1 MISAT
6 NKGWHFGGW
15 GGEFAH
21 FCRQRHLSIAEQS
34 ETGKPPSF
42 PLVQIRICPF
52 QSLASHLLSDP
63 SSLPEFKEQLSRLL
77 NAIASFSHGRDYLL
91 VASSQGRQL
100 IYETAMALKG
110 RRVVGHAVEH
120 LLAALQKLSIRT
132 GAQKELLMNGK
143 LYPQMNKTF
152 RLLIPFSKL
161 ILFLIVILQQ
171 FIYSLHRNA

>member
-1 MISAT
+1 LAD
-6 NKGWHFGGW
+6 
-15 GGEFAH
+15 GEANLRIFAAKDI
-21 FCRQRHLSIAEQS
+21 FQLRNNRKQANLL
-34 ETGKPPSF
+34 PSHSF
-42 PLVQIRICPF
+42 KFLFFPF

-77 NAIASFSHGRDYLL
+77 NAIASFRHGRDYLL

-143 LYPQMNKTF
+143 FCPQMNDKNSSNSPNS
-152 RLLIPFSKL
+152 LLQINPIPDCDFTT
-161 ILFLIVILQQ
+161 
-171 FIYSLHRNA
+171 IYF